1 MRLAGYDYAE
11 EGAYF
16 VTLVTQGREV
26 LFGHVEN
33 GKMVL
38 NAFGRIVK
46 EEWEKTG
53 AIRDQV
59 KIADDEFCVMPNHFH
74 GIIWLFG
81 RDTARRVPTESDG
94 LVHKAEFGK
103 PVSNSLSTI
112 IGAFKSSVTRRINRL
127 RNTPGAIVWQ
137 GRFYDHIIRDERDYY
152 SIAEYIDLNPLN
164 WEKDE
169 EFPQD

>member
-1 MRLAGYDYAE
+1 MRMAGYDYAE

-16 VTLVTQGREV
+16 VTVVTQGREA

-46 EEWEKTG
+46 EEWVKTG

-74 GIIWLFG
+74 GIIWLNG
-81 RDTARRVPTESDG
+81 RDTARRVPTT
-94 LVHKAEFGK
+94 A
-103 PVSNSLSTI
+103 
-112 IGAFKSSVTRRINRL
+112 
-127 RNTPGAIVWQ
+127 
-137 GRFYDHIIRDERDYY
+137 
-152 SIAEYIDLNPLN
+152 
-164 WEKDE
+164 
-169 EFPQD
+169 

>member
-1 MRLAGYDYAE
+1 MRMAGYDYAE

-16 VTLVTQGREV
+16 VTVVTQGREA

-46 EEWEKTG
+46 EEWVKTG

-74 GIIWLFG
+74 GIIWLNG

-94 LVHKAEFGK
+94 PIHKAEFGK

-127 RNTPGAIVWQ
+127 RNTPGAVVWQ
-137 GRFYDHIIRDERDYY
+137 GRFYDHIIRDEKDYY
-152 SIAEYIDLNPLN
+152 NIAEYIDLNALN